1 MKHRFVQK
9 NAFKIVGLMKRV
21 PIVFHGINPAI
32 AELSQNLTPEM
43 IERLKTL
50 SDMEPSG
57 IISASANFSLGR
69 MEEKG
74 ELDHYIGVATTSD
87 QVDDFSVLEVDAG
100 QWVVF
105 EIVGP
110 FPQTL
115 QKAWGEIYSNWLPS
129 TDFEPS
135 GGPEILWNKSAD
147 TSDPEYH
154 SEIWIPVKIKDEA
167 FKWFA

>member
-1 MKHRFVQK
+1 MKHRFIQK

-87 QVDDFSVLEVDAG
+87 QADVFSVL
-100 QWVVF
+100 
-105 EIVGP
+105 
-110 FPQTL
+110 
-115 QKAWGEIYSNWLPS
+115 
-129 TDFEPS
+129 
-135 GGPEILWNKSAD
+135 
-147 TSDPEYH
+147 
-154 SEIWIPVKIKDEA
+154 
-167 FKWFA
+167 